1 MEKIEKRKE
10 ERTKVPDGRD
20 KFVQE
25 MALFLK
31 KDLPLSF
38 RYRIE

>member
-1 MEKIEKRKE
+1 MGKA
-10 ERTKVPDGRD
+10 KVPDGRD

-31 KDLPLSF
+31 KELPLSLTD
-38 RYRIE
+38 IV